1 MRTAVMSYRMPNR
14 IQNGFYLGGYAAGC
28 LLCGLL
34 LIASAGCSDE
44 KPPLDTETMRT
55 VLVDL
60 HLAESRLTTPGVDTR
75 LPRDSVLARHN
86 IAPAQFDS
94 AHAYYIR
101 HPGTYRDVYQE
112 VVDSLRAVRGI
123 ADSLR
128 DADTNP

>member
-1 MRTAVMSYRMPNR
+1 MLHRMPHR
-14 IQNGFYLGGYAAGC
+14 IQNWLCFGRYAAVC
-28 LLCGLL
+28 LLCGLF
-34 LIASAGCSDE
+34 LIAGAGCSDE
-44 KPPLDTETMRT
+44 KPPLDPETMRT

-60 HLAESRLTTPGVDTR
+60 HLAESRLSTPGVDTR
-75 LPRDSVLARHN
+75 LPRDSVLAHHN

-112 VVDSLRAVRGI
+112 VVDSLRAVRSI

-128 DADTNP
+128 DDDSNPQQ